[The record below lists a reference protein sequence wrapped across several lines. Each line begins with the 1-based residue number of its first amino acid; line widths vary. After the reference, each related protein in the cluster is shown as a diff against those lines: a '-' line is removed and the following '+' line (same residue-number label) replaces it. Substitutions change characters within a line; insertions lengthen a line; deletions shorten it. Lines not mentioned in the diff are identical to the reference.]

1 MWYPMSTECQ
11 WTHNTWKFS
20 KTHFKVSTSV
30 LSPWLNKCGP
40 WQLWKSTWTRTSLAE
55 RKKWPFGFSGHQLN
69 KSQLC
74 LPGIIFLVPFIILF
88 FLSFTFYYYISLSC
102 RGRGGFPGS
111 SVGKKSAGNAGKPW
125 FNFWVKKLSSR
136 RDRLPT
142 PVFLGFPGGVDGKK
156 FACNEGDLDWI
167 PVLGK
172 SNGGGHGNPLQY
184 SCLENPMDRGV
195 WQGIVHGVA
204 KSWTQLSD

>member
-11 WTHNTWKFS
+11 WTHNTWKVS

-55 RKKWPFGFSGHQLN
+55 RRKWPFGFLGHQLN

-102 RGRGGFPGS
+102 RGGGGFPGS
-111 SVGKKSAGNAGKPW
+111 SVGKKSACNAGKPW

-142 PVFLGFPGGVDGKK
+142 PVFLPGESHGQRSLAGYSPWGCK
-156 FACNEGDLDWI
+156 ELDTTEW
-167 PVLGK
+167 L
-172 SNGGGHGNPLQY
+172 STAQY
-184 SCLENPMDRGV
+184 HVGEAVFKRTSTSV
-195 WQGIVHGVA
+195 I
-204 KSWTQLSD
+204 

>member
-11 WTHNTWKFS
+11 WTHNTWKVS
-20 KTHFKVSTSV
+20 KTHFKVSTSM

-55 RKKWPFGFSGHQLN
+55 RRKWPFGFSGHQLN

-102 RGRGGFPGS
+102 RGRGGASLVAQLVKNLPAMQENPGS
-111 SVGKKSAGNAGKPW
+111 ISESKSYP
-125 FNFWVKKLSSR
+125 R
-136 RDRLPT
+136 
-142 PVFLGFPGGVDGKK
+142 
-156 FACNEGDLDWI
+156 EGI
-167 PVLGK
+167 GY
-172 SNGGGHGNPLQY
+172 PLQY
-184 SCLENPMDRGV
+184 SWAFLVAQMVKNLPAMRETWARSLCWENPLEEGMATHSSILAWR
-195 WQGIVHGVA
+195 IP
-204 KSWTQLSD
+204 WTEESGRV